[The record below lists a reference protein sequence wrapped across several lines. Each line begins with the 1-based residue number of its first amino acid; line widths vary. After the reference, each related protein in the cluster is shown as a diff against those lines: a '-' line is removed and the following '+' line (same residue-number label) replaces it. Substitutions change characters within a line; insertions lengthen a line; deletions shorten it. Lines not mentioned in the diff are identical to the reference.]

1 VEQTADVVALVILGL
16 VLGAAGALLARVAP
30 RWRLVGAVIAAAGL
44 ALVVY
49 ELVFC
54 DC

>member
-1 VEQTADVVALVILGL
+1 VVALVIVGFALCA
-16 VLGAAGALLARVAP
+16 VGALVARIGSSARVI
-30 RWRLVGAVIAAAGL
+30 GALIAFAGL

>member
-1 VEQTADVVALVILGL
+1 MDTRVVVALV
-16 VLGAAGALLARVAP
+16 VLGFVLCAAGALVTRAGRA
-30 RWRLVGAVIAAAGL
+30 WRIPGGILAAAGL

>member
-1 VEQTADVVALVILGL
+1 MVALV
-16 VLGAAGALLARVAP
+16 VLGFALCAVGALVARAGRRGRIP
-30 RWRLVGAVIAAAGL
+30 GAVLVAVGL

-54 DC
+54 DCS

>member
-1 VEQTADVVALVILGL
+1 MDTRVVVALV
-16 VLGAAGALLARVAP
+16 VLGFGLCGVGALVARAGRAWTIPGGV
-30 RWRLVGAVIAAAGL
+30 LAAAGL

>member
-1 VEQTADVVALVILGL
+1 MVVLVILGF
-16 VLGAAGALLARVAP
+16 VLGGVGALVAQSDA
-30 RWRLVGAVIAAAGL
+30 RWRVIGGAIAIAGL